1 MTRSAV
7 PPRPSSTPQDQQS
20 SALARSASL
29 LSLGAVASRVLGLL
43 REMVIAAYFGASGPV
58 SAFTVA
64 SSAPKMLY
72 DFLIGGM
79 LSAALVPVLSDYARL
94 NRKQNDAT
102 EEVASGSKGE
112 QVGPNPE
119 LVRLVGALLSLAVV
133 TLAGLTVLMVV
144 FAPQVAGLLAGG
156 FDDLDPT
163 LLPLTALL
171 LRLMAPVVWF
181 VSMAGLLTAILFALQ
196 RFSFPAIASA
206 IYNLG
211 IIVAAPLL
219 AGRVGIASLAIGVLA
234 GSMVQFALMAWD
246 VRRAGL
252 KFSVQWSHPALAR
265 IVRLYLPIAAGLVVA
280 QFQVG
285 LDRRLASGTGVQS
298 IAWMSK
304 ATTLQQLPLGM
315 ISVAISLA
323 ALPRLS
329 QQFASG
335 DEEAYRAT
343 LARGLR
349 MVVVMIVPILV
360 GLGVLAEPAVRLL
373 FERGQFTA
381 GDSAQVVTALNV
393 YLVGALFAA
402 IDFPLIY
409 AFYAR
414 NDTLLPALVGVLSVL
429 VYTAIALAL
438 VEGLGYLG
446 LVWADTGKQA
456 AHALVM
462 LALLYW
468 KMGQIQRRQGP
479 ERASELQEGWSAA
492 GSRPTVRTVISVA
505 GAAGAMFVVMT
516 VLLPRFG
523 AGGSPSIAND
533 LVQLVVGG
541 GSGMLVYAG
550 LLLLA
555 KQPEAQQLYGV
566 VRRVSGLAK
575 EK

>member
-1 MTRSAV
+1 M
-7 PPRPSSTPQDQQS
+7 PPHPSSTPQHQQS
-20 SALARSASL
+20 SGLARSASL

-64 SSAPKMLY
+64 SSVPKMLY

-94 NRKQNDAT
+94 DRKQANAA
-102 EEVASGSKGE
+102 EEVAFASKGK

-133 TLAGLTVLMVV
+133 TLAGLAVLMVV

-156 FDDLDPT
+156 FEDLDPT
-163 LLPLTALL
+163 LLPLTAQL

-196 RFSFPAIASA
+196 RFTFPALASA

-252 KFSVQWSHPALAR
+252 RFTVQWSHPALAR

-329 QQFASG
+329 QQFAAG

-349 MVVVMIVPILV
+349 MVIVMIVPILV
-360 GLGVLAEPAVRLL
+360 GLGVLAEPAVRVL
-373 FERGQFTA
+373 FEYGQFTSA
-381 GDSAQVVTALNV
+381 DSAQVVMALNV
-393 YLVGALFAA
+393 YLAGALFAA

-414 NDTLLPALVGVLSVL
+414 NNTLLPAIVGVLSVL
-429 VYTAIALAL
+429 VYAVIALAL
-438 VEGLGYLG
+438 VESAGYLG

-468 KMGQIQRRQGP
+468 KMGQLQRRQRT
-479 ERASELQEGWSAA
+479 ESASELQG
-492 GSRPTVRTVISVA
+492 GSPAKEFSPTARTVISVA

-516 VLLPRFG
+516 ALLPRFG
-523 AGGSPSIAND
+523 AGGSPSLAND

-541 GSGMLVYAG
+541 GTGTLVYAG
-550 LLLLA
+550 LLLLVG
-555 KQPEAQQLYGV
+555 QPEARQLYRV
-566 VRRVSGLAK
+566 ARRMGGFAK
-575 EK
+575 EE

>member
-1 MTRSAV
+1 
-7 PPRPSSTPQDQQS
+7 
-20 SALARSASL
+20 
-29 LSLGAVASRVLGLL
+29 
-43 REMVIAAYFGASGPV
+43 MVIAAYFGASGPV

-64 SSAPKMLY
+64 SSVPKMLY

-94 NRKQNDAT
+94 DRKQANAA
-102 EEVASGSKGE
+102 EEVAFASKGK

-133 TLAGLTVLMVV
+133 TLAGLAVLMVV

-156 FDDLDPT
+156 FDAVDPT
-163 LLPLTALL
+163 LLPLTAQL

-196 RFSFPAIASA
+196 RFTFPALASA

-252 KFSVQWSHPALAR
+252 RFTVQWSHPALAR
-265 IVRLYLPIAAGLVVA
+265 IVRLYLPIAAGLIVA

-329 QQFASG
+329 QQFAAG
-335 DEEAYRAT
+335 DEEAYRTT

-349 MVVVMIVPILV
+349 MVIVMIVPILV
-360 GLGVLAEPAVRLL
+360 GLGVLAEPAVRVL
-373 FERGQFTA
+373 FEYGQFTSA
-381 GDSAQVVTALNV
+381 DSAQVVMALHI
-393 YLVGALFAA
+393 YLAGALFAA

-414 NDTLLPALVGVLSVL
+414 NNTLLPAIVGVLSVL
-429 VYTAIALAL
+429 VYAGIALAL
-438 VEGLGYLG
+438 VESAGYLG

-468 KMGQIQRRQGP
+468 KMGQLQRRQRP
-479 ERASELQEGWSAA
+479 ESASELQG
-492 GSRPTVRTVISVA
+492 GRPAKEFSPTARTVISVA

-516 VLLPRFG
+516 ALLPLFG
-523 AGGSPSIAND
+523 AGGSPSLAND

-541 GSGMLVYAG
+541 GTGTLVYAG
-550 LLLLA
+550 LLLLVG
-555 KQPEAQQLYGV
+555 QPEARQLYRV
-566 VRRVSGLAK
+566 ARRLGSFAK
-575 EK
+575 EE

>member
-1 MTRSAV
+1 
-7 PPRPSSTPQDQQS
+7 
-20 SALARSASL
+20 
-29 LSLGAVASRVLGLL
+29 
-43 REMVIAAYFGASGPV
+43 
-58 SAFTVA
+58 
-64 SSAPKMLY
+64 MLY

-79 LSAALVPVLSDYARL
+79 LSAALVPVLSDHARL
-94 NRKQNDAT
+94 DHKQADAA
-102 EEVASGSKGE
+102 EEVASASKGK

-133 TLAGLTVLMVV
+133 TLAGLAVLMVV

-163 LLPLTALL
+163 LLPLTARL

-181 VSMAGLLTAILFALQ
+181 VSMAGLLTAVLFALQ
-196 RFSFPAIASA
+196 RFSFPALASA

-211 IIVAAPLL
+211 IVVSAPLL
-219 AGRVGIASLAIGVLA
+219 AERVGIDSLAIGVLA

-252 KFSVQWSHPALAR
+252 KFTVQWSHPALAR
-265 IVRLYLPIAAGLVVA
+265 IVRLYLPIAAGLVIA

-329 QQFASG
+329 QQFAAG
-335 DEEAYRAT
+335 DEGAYRAT

-349 MVVVMIVPILV
+349 MVLVMIVPILV
-360 GLGVLAEPAVRLL
+360 GLGLLAEPTVRLF
-373 FERGQFTA
+373 FEYGQFTSA
-381 GDSAQVVTALNV
+381 DSTQVVMALHI
-393 YLVGALFAA
+393 YLLGALFAA

-414 NDTLLPALVGVLSVL
+414 NNTLLPALVGVVSVL
-429 VYTAIALAL
+429 VYTAVALAL
-438 VEGLGYLG
+438 IEGLGFLG

-468 KMGQIQRRQGP
+468 KLGHLQRRQRSGSAQEGP
-479 ERASELQEGWSAA
+479 EGGTKRGI
-492 GSRPTVRTVISVA
+492 GPTVRTVIAVTA
-505 GAAGAMFVVMT
+505 AAGAMAIVMAA
-516 VLLPRFG
+516 LLPRLEG
-523 AGGSPSIAND
+523 GGSPTLTND
-533 LVQLVVGG
+533 LLQLVVGA
-541 GSGMLVYAG
+541 GSGALAYAG
-550 LLLLA
+550 SLLLVR
-555 KQPEAQQLYGV
+555 QPEAQQLFSTV
-566 VRRVSGLAK
+566 LRICGLTK
-575 EK
+575 EE

>member
-1 MTRSAV
+1 M
-7 PPRPSSTPQDQQS
+7 PPPSSTPQDQAS
-20 SALARSASL
+20 AALARSASL
-29 LSLGAVASRVLGLL
+29 LSIGAVASRVLGLA
-43 REMVIAAYFGASGPV
+43 REMVIASYFGATGPV

-64 SSAPKMLY
+64 GTAPKMLY
-72 DFLIGGM
+72 DFLVGGM

-94 NRKQNDAT
+94 DRDRKGKL
-102 EEVASGSKGE
+102 EEADPPPEST

-133 TLAGLTVLMVV
+133 SLAGLVLLMVV
-144 FAPQVAGLLAGG
+144 FAPQVASLLAGG
-156 FDDLDPT
+156 FGDFDPT
-163 LLPLTALL
+163 LLPLTARL

-181 VSMAGLLTAILFALQ
+181 ISMAGLLTAVLFALQ
-196 RFSFPAIASA
+196 RFSLPALASA

-211 IIVAAPLL
+211 IVIAAPLL
-219 AGRVGIASLAIGVLA
+219 AGRVGIASLAVGVLA
-234 GSMVQFALMAWD
+234 GSMVQFGLMAWD

-252 KFSVQWSHPALAR
+252 NFTVQWSHPALAR

-329 QQFASG
+329 QQFAAG
-335 DEEAYRAT
+335 DEGTYRAT

-349 MVVVMIVPILV
+349 MVIVMIVPLLV
-360 GLGVLAEPAVRLL
+360 GLGLLAEPTVRLL
-373 FERGQFTA
+373 FEWGQFTA
-381 GDSAQVVTALNV
+381 ADTAKVVSALHI
-393 YLVGALFAA
+393 YLVGGLFAA

-429 VYTAIALAL
+429 VYAAIALVL
-438 VEGLGYLG
+438 IEGLGFLG
-446 LVWADTGKQA
+446 LVWADTAKQGT
-456 AHALVM
+456 HAVVM
-462 LALLYW
+462 LALLCW
-468 KMGQIQRRQGP
+468 KLGPASGGRQSDDVREGLDV
-479 ERASELQEGWSAA
+479 RAKRDIG
-492 GSRPTVRTVISVA
+492 PTVRTVGAVI
-505 GAAGAMFVVMT
+505 GAAVAMVLVM
-516 VLLPRFG
+516 VWLLSLLDP
-523 AGGSPSIAND
+523 GGTPSLSND
-533 LVQLVVGG
+533 IVRLVVGG
-541 GSGMLVYAG
+541 GGGALAYAG

-555 KQPEAQQLYGV
+555 GQPEAWQLYQAATRPG
-566 VRRVSGLAK
+566 GLARGR
-575 EK
+575 

>member
-1 MTRSAV
+1 M
-7 PPRPSSTPQDQQS
+7 PPHPSSTPQHQQS
-20 SALARSASL
+20 SGLARSASL

-64 SSAPKMLY
+64 SSVPKMLY

-94 NRKQNDAT
+94 DRKQANAA
-102 EEVASGSKGE
+102 EEVAFASKGK

-133 TLAGLTVLMVV
+133 TLAGLAVLMVV

-156 FDDLDPT
+156 FDAVDPT
-163 LLPLTALL
+163 LLPLTAQL

-196 RFSFPAIASA
+196 RFTFPALASA

-252 KFSVQWSHPALAR
+252 RFTVQWSHPALAR

-329 QQFASG
+329 QQFAAG

-360 GLGVLAEPAVRLL
+360 GLGVLAEPAVRVL
-373 FERGQFTA
+373 FEYGQFTSA
-381 GDSAQVVTALNV
+381 DSAQVVMALHV
-393 YLVGALFAA
+393 YLAGALFAA

-414 NDTLLPALVGVLSVL
+414 NNTLLPAIVGVLSVL
-429 VYTAIALAL
+429 VYAVIALAL
-438 VEGLGYLG
+438 VESMGYLG

-468 KMGQIQRRQGP
+468 TMGQLQLRQRP
-479 ERASELQEGWSAA
+479 ESASELQG
-492 GSRPTVRTVISVA
+492 GRPAPEFSPTARTVISVA

-516 VLLPRFG
+516 ALLPRFG
-523 AGGSPSIAND
+523 AGASPSLATD
-533 LVQLVVGG
+533 LVQVVVGG
-541 GSGMLVYAG
+541 GTGTLVYAG

-555 KQPEAQQLYGV
+555 KQPEARQLYRV
-566 VRRVSGLAK
+566 VRRVGGFAK
-575 EK
+575 EE

>member
-1 MTRSAV
+1 M
-7 PPRPSSTPQDQQS
+7 
-20 SALARSASL
+20 
-29 LSLGAVASRVLGLL
+29 ASRVLGLL

-94 NRKQNDAT
+94 DRKQGDTT
-102 EEVASGSKGE
+102 EEVASRSNGE

-119 LVRLVGALLSLAVV
+119 LVRLVGALISLAVV

-163 LLPLTALL
+163 LLPLTAQL

-196 RFSFPAIASA
+196 RFTFPAIASA

-335 DEEAYRAT
+335 DVEAYRAT
-343 LARGLR
+343 L
-349 MVVVMIVPILV
+349 
-360 GLGVLAEPAVRLL
+360 
-373 FERGQFTA
+373 
-381 GDSAQVVTALNV
+381 
-393 YLVGALFAA
+393 
-402 IDFPLIY
+402 
-409 AFYAR
+409 
-414 NDTLLPALVGVLSVL
+414 
-429 VYTAIALAL
+429 
-438 VEGLGYLG
+438 
-446 LVWADTGKQA
+446 
-456 AHALVM
+456 
-462 LALLYW
+462 
-468 KMGQIQRRQGP
+468 
-479 ERASELQEGWSAA
+479 
-492 GSRPTVRTVISVA
+492 
-505 GAAGAMFVVMT
+505 
-516 VLLPRFG
+516 
-523 AGGSPSIAND
+523 
-533 LVQLVVGG
+533 
-541 GSGMLVYAG
+541 
-550 LLLLA
+550 
-555 KQPEAQQLYGV
+555 
-566 VRRVSGLAK
+566 
-575 EK
+575 